1 MIRFC
6 ILILLGLFA
15 QNLFAQQLNNNTEE
29 DINKKELKHNFLKTE
44 VYNYSIEEIINKRSL
59 LFNPTQL
66 KKLDKVRASLILGEL
81 IAEEEIFDKKEVI
94 DDQEVELVSA
104 TRSIKFYLNSI
115 IYINSNRWIVWING
129 NKYNQ
134 DSPGTDE
141 FQIVDVSS
149 KKIKLKWVTGYST
162 FVYIL
167 NQAIETNKIPE
178 TADIKIVDDIAN
190 VSFELKI
197 NQTFLLSKEVTIKE
211 GRYDKT
217 R

>member
-134 DSPGTDE
+134 DTPGTDE